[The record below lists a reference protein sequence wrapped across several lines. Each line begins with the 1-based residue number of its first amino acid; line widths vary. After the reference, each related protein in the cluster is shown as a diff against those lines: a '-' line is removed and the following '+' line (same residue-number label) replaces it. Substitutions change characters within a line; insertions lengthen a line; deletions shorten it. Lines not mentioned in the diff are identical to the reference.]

1 VGLLQVSCAA
11 TSEALSDRLEG
22 ELHGLR
28 RLRVARHLA
37 GCGRCRETLVSL
49 ARLIRAPRQLRE
61 TEEPGNGSSVVD
73 DVLARI
79 RGGSAAD
86 GGD

>member
-1 VGLLQVSCAA
+1 MGLLEANCAT

-22 ELHGLR
+22 ELYGLR

-37 GCGRCRETLVSL
+37 HCTRCRDTLASL
-49 ARLIRAPRQLRE
+49 ARLLYALR
-61 TEEPGNGSSVVD
+61 TVRDVEPCNRGSRVD

-86 GGD
+86 GNR